1 MAGAGQRPEEE
12 VSEAE
17 QQAMIQDMLDG
28 SEVVYEVEGDNT
40 SWASVTI
47 RTPTGTIQGSPD
59 LPMQTKSGELL
70 TFQFDVG
77 EFVYISAQN
86 KDEYGS
92 VTCRITVDG
101 EVVSENTSSG
111 AYGVASCEGRS

>member
-1 MAGAGQRPEEE
+1 MAWWIAGGVVVVVSAWALSQPSPEEE

-59 LPMQTKSGELL
+59 LPMQTP
-70 TFQFDVG
+70 V
-77 EFVYISAQN
+77 
-86 KDEYGS
+86 
-92 VTCRITVDG
+92 
-101 EVVSENTSSG
+101 
-111 AYGVASCEGRS
+111 